1 MKNGDTR
8 HRKRPLTLTEWAVV
22 VGAAGTTLILVLGL
36 YAVLMLAMDSRTNHD
51 QLTIV
56 VKELAAILR
65 YLTALCHVSLAR
77 C

>member
-8 HRKRPLTLTEWAVV
+8 RPKKSLSLAEWAVV

-51 QLTIV
+51 QLTVV
-56 VKELAAILR
+56 VKVLAAILR
-65 YLTALCHVSLAR
+65 YLEALCRVNLAR